1 MKYTITSLLLF
12 VLLTAGCNN
21 QPQNTQNDIA
31 TPVSVTKLKKGS
43 ISKLVNTTGTA
54 QPTYGVTLNSEMSG
68 LYKLQTVHRDIH
80 VPCATGKALRR
91 RLRKR
96 EEISTTC
103 SRQRTR

>member
-54 QPTYGVTLNSEMSG
+54 QPTYGVTLTN
-68 LYKLQTVHRDIH
+68 LQ
-80 VPCATGKALRR
+80 LFRR
-91 RLRKR
+91 APRAMT
-96 EEISTTC
+96 EIFPYSAVRSVKILSLSFVSV
-103 SRQRTR
+103 SRRTMPFVTM

>member
-54 QPTYGVTLNSEMSG
+54 QPTYCL
-68 LYKLQTVHRDIH
+68 LYTSPSPRD
-80 VPCATGKALRR
+80 
-91 RLRKR
+91 
-96 EEISTTC
+96 
-103 SRQRTR
+103 